1 MAERLAAA
9 GGTAVP
15 AVSAPAPPPL
25 AGLQRV
31 ATGLRFG
38 VSSTLFLSLDSATG
52 DVGLSVSNVRV
63 GFGAGGEDL
72 DVADGDDGHDDDDDV
87 DEDDE
92 DGDGDGAGARA
103 GAGGRGGSR
112 ASRAICAPRS
122 PPAPFRLVA
131 RCGAAEEVAQVFH
144 SVDPSMANGAAAY
157 IHAAACRLP
166 LPSLLRAS
174 GSTGALQLCFLA
186 RSPAGLVVSLV
197 PALRLVE
204 RGAAQ

>member
-1 MAERLAAA
+1 
-9 GGTAVP
+9 VP
-15 AVSAPAPPPL
+15 AVSAPSAPPL

-38 VSSTLFLSLDSATG
+38 VSSTLFLSVDSATG

-72 DVADGDDGHDDDDDV
+72 EGGAGADDDDDGHDDDDL
-87 DEDDE
+87 DEEDE
-92 DGDGDGAGARA
+92 DGGEGARAGA

-131 RCGAAEEVAQVFH
+131 RCGAVEDAAQVFH

-166 LPSLLRAS
+166 LPSLRAS
-174 GSTGALQLCFLA
+174 GGAGGAGGTGALQLCFLA